1 MKKITDLIALLY
13 NSHLVRY
20 LFIGGTTF
28 VIDEAILIMLHGVWH
43 VALPL
48 SLFIAYGVA
57 FVYNFSLNRWWN
69 FSASADGK
77 LAKHLVPYAFLFVFN
92 LVFTIVSVSFMSRYI
107 NYAVAKALSVALQ
120 TTWTFLAY
128 KYLIFVPSKD

>member
-1 MKKITDLIALLY
+1 MKKITALIVFLY

-28 VIDEAILIMLHGVWH
+28 MIDEALLILLHGVMHWS
-43 VALPL
+43 LPL
-48 SLFIAYGVA
+48 SLLIAYGVA

-69 FSASADGK
+69 FSASANGK

-92 LVFTIVSVSFMSRYI
+92 LVFTIVSVSFMSHYI

-128 KYLIFVPSKD
+128 KYWIFASSED